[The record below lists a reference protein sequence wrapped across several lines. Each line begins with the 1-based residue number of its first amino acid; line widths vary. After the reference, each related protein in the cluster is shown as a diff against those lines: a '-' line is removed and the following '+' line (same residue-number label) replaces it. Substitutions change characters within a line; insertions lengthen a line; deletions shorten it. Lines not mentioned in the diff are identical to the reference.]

1 MFTTG
6 LVLCVISFLVIV
18 IPAASAQM
26 QHVNILVNY
35 EKDPSRNYPVSVESG
50 QEYVLSQR
58 YTWQDTLGRLDV
70 ISYTIDKGQD
80 VAIPRHSDGNFTI
93 DIPTDRDH
101 TVTFHTMQQ
110 FEITS
115 TCDNITF
122 SPPSPT
128 GDNWFDDN
136 SDMQFVVPYV
146 IPSDNQSRQ
155 QLAGWS
161 EDNSDVTII
170 PRQDLGLFRSHVIQ
184 VTEKHDISL
193 QYKNQY
199 HVSVI
204 SNFGRPLGT
213 GWYDSGTISNISV
226 ISGDDTILHHVFLGW
241 QGQVIGD
248 ATQYS
253 AEILVDSPKVMVAN
267 WSVDYTSISVIAIIV
282 ISVLVIVII
291 YKKRRNP
298 AKI

>member
-6 LVLCVISFLVIV
+6 LGLCVISLMVAITPV
-18 IPAASAQM
+18 ASAQM

-35 EKDPSRNYPVSVESG
+35 EKDPSRNYSVSLELG
-50 QEYVLSQR
+50 QEYTISQK
-58 YTWQDTLGRLDV
+58 YTWQNTLGRLDV
-70 ISYTIDKGQD
+70 TSYTIDEGPD
-80 VAIPRHSDGNFTI
+80 VTIPRHSDGNFTI
-93 DIPTDRDH
+93 NIPTDKDH
-101 TVTFHTMQQ
+101 TVTFRTIQQ

-115 TCDNITF
+115 TYDGITF

-128 GDNWFDDN
+128 GDNWFDDG
-136 SDMQFVVPYV
+136 SGVQFVVPYV
-146 IPSDNQSRQ
+146 IQSDNQSRQ

-161 EDNSDVTII
+161 EGNSDVTII
-170 PRQDLGLFRSHVIQ
+170 PRQDAGLFRSHVIQ
-184 VTEKHDISL
+184 VTEKHDLSP

-199 HVSVI
+199 YVNVI
-204 SNFGRPLGT
+204 SNFGKPLGT
-213 GWYDSGTISNISV
+213 GWYDSGTIANISV
-226 ISGDDTILHHVFLGW
+226 IPGDDSILHHVFLGW

-248 ATQYS
+248 ASQYS

-267 WSVDYTSISVIAIIV
+267 WSVDYTDISIIAIIA
-282 ISVLVIVII
+282 IAVLVIITI